1 MPWRVKGKFLWIG
14 EVGGFGKI
22 SFIALFYLYVNSGRR
37 GILRALRRGL
47 TRHAGAMKQIVVFR
61 AHALSGFVVSI
72 CSSRV
77 VRGVI
82 LRALRRG
89 LCAFVEAAC
98 ATGGIL
104 SARTEQTSVSIVKF

>member
-1 MPWRVKGKFLWIG
+1 MDCG
-14 EVGGFGKI
+14 EGGFWKI
-22 SFIALFYLYVNSGRR
+22 YFIVLFYLYVNSGRR
-37 GILRALRRGL
+37 GILRARRRGL

-82 LRALRRG
+82 LRARRCG

>member
-1 MPWRVKGKFLWIG
+1 MDCG
-14 EVGGFGKI
+14 EGGFWKI
-22 SFIALFYLYVNSGRR
+22 YFIALFYLYVNSG
-37 GILRALRRGL
+37 RRGL

-82 LRALRRG
+82 LRARRCG
-89 LCAFVEAAC
+89 LCVFVETAC

-104 SARTEQTSVSIVKF
+104 RARTEQINISIVKF

>member
-1 MPWRVKGKFLWIG
+1 MDCG
-14 EVGGFGKI
+14 EGGFWKI
-22 SFIALFYLYVNSGRR
+22 YFIALFYLYVNSGRS
-37 GILRALRRGL
+37 GILRALRRAL

-89 LCAFVEAAC
+89 LCAFVETAC

-104 SARTEQTSVSIVKF
+104 RARTEQINISIVKF

>member
-1 MPWRVKGKFLWIG
+1 MDCG
-14 EVGGFGKI
+14 EGGFWKI
-22 SFIALFYLYVNSGRR
+22 YFIALFYLYVNSGRR
-37 GILRALRRGL
+37 GILRALWRAL

-98 ATGGIL
+98 AACGHL
-104 SARTEQTSVSIVKF
+104 ARMRLGYFDK